1 MWQKGEGRYG
11 ILFAHMRKWMK
22 EQKEEK
28 QMTLLEELKA
38 RGLVEAV
45 TDPEIEK
52 LLETPQTV
60 YCGFDPSAASLQA
73 GNLVS
78 IMVLRRFQQAGHKVI
93 ALVGGATGLIGDPSG
108 KSAER
113 NMLTVEQVE
122 ENKKGIRENLSR
134 ILDFDGPNAAI
145 LVDNYDWYK
154 GTSAIEF
161 LRDIAINFR
170 VPGTSA
176 IEFLRDIAINFRVP
190 QMLAKE
196 SVKKRLE
203 ASEGALTFTE
213 FSYQILQGNDF
224 LHLFDTFGCAIEVG
238 GADQWGNITAGTD
251 LVHRMRGKTAYGLTF
266 PLLLDSTGKKFGKS
280 EGNALFL
287 NGQMTSV
294 YDWYADVIRYL
305 KVFSLRPLDEIAA
318 LEAQM
323 KANPEA
329 RIPQKAL
336 AEEITRLVHGEE
348 GLKTALGATQT
359 LFGGSVEGKSADEL
373 ETIFKDVK
381 SAELAKADCVGKTVF
396 MVAAD
401 AGMFNSRGD
410 ARRMA
415 QQGGLSLNGAKI
427 DANRAFEEA
436 DFVDGRVAVLRSG
449 KKNHFLLKVR

>member
-1 MWQKGEGRYG
+1 
-11 ILFAHMRKWMK
+11 
-22 EQKEEK
+22 
-28 QMTLLEELKA
+28 MTLFEELSA
-38 RGLVEAV
+38 RGLVEAT
-45 TDPEIEK
+45 TDPAIAK

-78 IMVLRRFQQAGHKVI
+78 IMMLRRLQLAGHKVI

-113 NMLTVEQVE
+113 NMLTVEKVN

-145 LVDNYDWYK
+145 MVDNYDWYS
-154 GTSAIEF
+154 GLSAIAF
-161 LRDIAINFR
+161 LRDVAINFR
-170 VPGTSA
+170 VPH
-176 IEFLRDIAINFRVP
+176 VP

-224 LHLFDTFGCAIEVG
+224 LHLFDAYGCTLEVG

-266 PLLLDSTGKKFGKS
+266 PLLLDASGKKFGKS
-280 EGNALFL
+280 EGNALFMDAAL
-287 NGQMTSV
+287 TSV
-294 YDWYADVIRYL
+294 YDWYQYFLRAADADVIRYL
-305 KVFSLRPLDEIAA
+305 KVFSLKSLDEIAA

-323 KANPEA
+323 KADPEA
-329 RIPQKAL
+329 RIPQKVL
-336 AEEITRLVHGEE
+336 AEELTRLVHGEQ
-348 GLKTALGATQT
+348 GLQTALGATQT
-359 LFGGSVEGKSADEL
+359 LFGGSIAGKSADEL

-381 SAELAKADCVGKTVF
+381 SATLAKAECVGKPVF
-396 MVAAD
+396 MVAAQ
-401 AGMFNSRGD
+401 AGMFKSNGE

-415 QQGGLSLNGAKI
+415 QQGGLSLNGDK
-427 DANRAFEEA
+427 A
-436 DFVDGRVAVLRSG
+436 DDKRTFAESDFIEGRVAVLRSG
-449 KKNHFLLKVR
+449 KKNHFLLKVS

>member
-1 MWQKGEGRYG
+1 
-11 ILFAHMRKWMK
+11 MK
-22 EQKEEK
+22 
-28 QMTLLEELKA
+28 LLDELKA
-38 RGLVEAV
+38 RGLVEAL
-45 TDPEIEK
+45 TDPAVEAALEK
-52 LLETPQTV
+52 PMTV
-60 YCGFDPSAASLQA
+60 YCGFDPSARSLQA

-78 IMVLRRFQQAGHKVI
+78 IMVLKRFQQAGHKVI

-113 NMLTVEQVE
+113 NMLTVEQVA
-122 ENKKGIRENLSR
+122 ENKKGIRENLAR

-170 VPGTSA
+170 VP
-176 IEFLRDIAINFRVP
+176 

-196 SVKKRLE
+196 SVRKRLE

-224 LHLFDTFGCAIEVG
+224 LHLYDNYGCQMEVG

-251 LVHRMRGKTAYGLTF
+251 LVRRMRGKSAFGLTF

-287 NGQMTSV
+287 NGEMTSV
-294 YDWYADVIRYL
+294 YDWYQYFLRAADADVIRYL
-305 KVFSLRPLDEIAA
+305 KVFSMRSLEEIAE
-318 LEAQM
+318 LEAEM
-323 KANPEA
+323 KRNPEA

-336 AEEITRLVHGEE
+336 AEELTRLVHGEA
-348 GLKTALGATQT
+348 GLQTALGATKT
-359 LFGGSVEGKSADEL
+359 LFGGDVAGKSADEL

-381 SAELAKADCVGKTVF
+381 SAEMAAGDVLGKPVF
-396 MVAAD
+396 AVAAA
-401 AGMFNSRGD
+401 AGMFKSNGE

-415 QQGGLSLNGAKI
+415 QQGGLSLNGAKV
-427 DANRAFEEA
+427 DDKRVFAA
-436 DFVDGRVAVLRSG
+436 DDLVDGRIVLLKQG
-449 KKNHFLLKVR
+449 KKNNFLLKIKA

>member
-1 MWQKGEGRYG
+1 
-11 ILFAHMRKWMK
+11 MK
-22 EQKEEK
+22 
-28 QMTLLEELKA
+28 LLDELKA
-38 RGLVEAV
+38 RGLVEAM
-45 TDPEIEK
+45 TAPDEIEK
-52 LLETPQTV
+52 ALEKPTTV
-60 YCGFDPSAASLQA
+60 YCGFDPSARSLQA

-78 IMVLRRFQQAGHKVI
+78 IMVLRRFQMAGHKVI

-122 ENKKGIRENLSR
+122 ENKRGIRENLSR
-134 ILDFDGPNAAI
+134 ILDFDGPNPAVM
-145 LVDNYDWYK
+145 VDNYDWYR
-154 GTSAIEF
+154 GMSAIEF
-161 LRDIAINFR
+161 LRDIA
-170 VPGTSA
+170 V
-176 IEFLRDIAINFRVP
+176 NFRVP

-224 LHLFDTFGCAIEVG
+224 LHLWDNFGCRMEVG

-251 LVHRMRGKTAYGLTF
+251 LVHRMRGESAFGLTF

-287 NGQMTSV
+287 NGEMTSV
-294 YDWYADVIRYL
+294 YDWYQYFLRAADADVIRYL
-305 KVFSLRPLDEIAA
+305 KVFSMRSLDEIAE

-336 AEEITRLVHGEE
+336 AEELTRLVHGEA

-359 LFGGSVEGKSADEL
+359 LFGGDVAGKSADEL
-373 ETIFKDVK
+373 EVIFKDVK
-381 SAELAKADCVGKTVF
+381 SASLPASEIVGKPVF
-396 MVAAD
+396 SVAAA
-401 AGMFNSRGD
+401 AGMFKSNGE

-415 QQGGLSLNGAKI
+415 QQGGLSLNGAKV
-427 DANRAFEEA
+427 DDKRVFA
-436 DFVDGRVAVLRSG
+436 DGDLIDGRIALLKQG
-449 KKNHFLLKVR
+449 KKNNFLLRVADK

>member
-1 MWQKGEGRYG
+1 
-11 ILFAHMRKWMK
+11 
-22 EQKEEK
+22 
-28 QMTLLEELKA
+28 MTLFEELVA
-38 RGLVEAV
+38 RGLVEAT

-52 LLETPQTV
+52 MLETPQTI
-60 YCGFDPSAASLQA
+60 YCGFDPSASSLQA

-78 IMVLRRFQQAGHKVI
+78 IMMLRRLQLAGHKVI

-113 NMLTVEQVE
+113 NMLTVEKVN

-145 LVDNYDWYK
+145 MVDNYDWYS
-154 GTSAIEF
+154 GLSAIAF
-161 LRDIAINFR
+161 LRD
-170 VPGTSA
+170 V
-176 IEFLRDIAINFRVP
+176 AINFRVP

-224 LHLFDTFGCAIEVG
+224 LHLFDTYGCTLEVG

-266 PLLLDSTGKKFGKS
+266 PLLLDASGKKFGKS
-280 EGNALFL
+280 EGNALFMDAAL
-287 NGQMTSV
+287 TSV
-294 YDWYADVIRYL
+294 YDWYQYFLRAADADVIRYL
-305 KVFSLRPLDEIAA
+305 KVFSLKSLDEIAA

-323 KANPEA
+323 KVDPEA

-336 AEEITRLVHGEE
+336 AEELTRLVHDEQ
-348 GLKTALGATQT
+348 GLQTALGATQT
-359 LFGGSVEGKSADEL
+359 LFGGSIEGKSADEL

-381 SAELAKADCVGKTVF
+381 SATLAKAECVGKPVF
-396 MVAAD
+396 MVAAQ
-401 AGMFNSRGD
+401 AGMFKSNGE

-415 QQGGLSLNGAKI
+415 QQGGLSLNGDK
-427 DANRAFEEA
+427 A
-436 DFVDGRVAVLRSG
+436 DDKRMFAESDFIEGRVAVLRSG
-449 KKNHFLLKVR
+449 KKNHFLLKVS

>member
-1 MWQKGEGRYG
+1 
-11 ILFAHMRKWMK
+11 MK
-22 EQKEEK
+22 
-28 QMTLLEELKA
+28 LLDELKA
-38 RGLVEAV
+38 RGLVEAM
-45 TDPEIEK
+45 TAPDEIEK
-52 LLETPQTV
+52 ALEKPTTV
-60 YCGFDPSAASLQA
+60 YCGFDPSARSLQA

-78 IMVLRRFQQAGHKVI
+78 IMVLKRFQMAGHKVI

-122 ENKKGIRENLSR
+122 ENKRGIRENLSR

-145 LVDNYDWYK
+145 MVDNYDWYK
-154 GTSAIEF
+154 
-161 LRDIAINFR
+161 
-170 VPGTSA
+170 GTSA

-224 LHLFDTFGCAIEVG
+224 LHLWDNFSCRMEVG

-251 LVHRMRGKTAYGLTF
+251 LVHRMRGESAFGLTF

-287 NGQMTSV
+287 NAEMTSV
-294 YDWYADVIRYL
+294 YDWYQYFLRAADADVIRYL
-305 KVFSLRPLDEIAA
+305 KVFSMRSLDEIAD

-336 AEEITRLVHGEE
+336 AEELTRLVHGEE

-359 LFGGSVEGKSADEL
+359 LFGGDVAGKSAAEL
-373 ETIFKDVK
+373 EVIFKDVK
-381 SAELAKADCVGKTVF
+381 SASLPSTEIVGKPVFTVAF
-396 MVAAD
+396 A
-401 AGMFNSRGD
+401 AGMFKSNGE

-415 QQGGLSLNGAKI
+415 QQGGLSLNGAKV
-427 DANRAFEEA
+427 DDKRVFEA
-436 DFVDGRVAVLRSG
+436 SDLIDGRIALLKQG
-449 KKNHFLLKVR
+449 KKNNFLLRVAE

>member
-1 MWQKGEGRYG
+1 
-11 ILFAHMRKWMK
+11 
-22 EQKEEK
+22 
-28 QMTLLEELKA
+28 MTLFEELVA

-45 TDPEIEK
+45 TDPGIGK
-52 LLETPQTV
+52 MLETPQTI
-60 YCGFDPSAASLQA
+60 YCGFDPSANSLQA

-78 IMVLRRFQQAGHKVI
+78 IMMLRRLQLAGHKII

-113 NMLTVEQVE
+113 NMLTLEQVA

-134 ILDFDGPNAAI
+134 ILDFDGPNAAVM
-145 LVDNYDWYK
+145 VDNYDWYS
-154 GTSAIEF
+154 GLSAIAF
-161 LRDIAINFR
+161 LRD
-170 VPGTSA
+170 V
-176 IEFLRDIAINFRVP
+176 AINFRVP

-224 LHLFDTFGCAIEVG
+224 LHLFDQFGCTMEVG

-251 LVHRMRGKTAYGLTF
+251 LVHKMRGKTAYGLTF
-266 PLLLDSTGKKFGKS
+266 PLLVDGSGKKFGKS
-280 EGNALFL
+280 EGNAMF
-287 NGQMTSV
+287 MSAEKTSV
-294 YDWYADVIRYL
+294 YDWYQFFLRSADEDVIRYL

-318 LEAQM
+318 LEAEM
-323 KANPEA
+323 KARPEA

-336 AEEITRLVHGEE
+336 AEELTRLVHGEE

-359 LFGGSVEGKSADEL
+359 LFGGDISGKSADEL

-381 SAELAKADCVGKTVF
+381 SATLAKEDVLGKSVF
-396 MVAAD
+396 AVAAA
-401 AGMFNSRGD
+401 AGMFKSNGE

-415 QQGGLSLNGAKI
+415 QQGGLSLNGGKADDK
-427 DANRAFEEA
+427 RMFTEA
-436 DFVDGRVAVLRSG
+436 DLVDGRVAVLRSG
-449 KKNHFLLKVR
+449 KKNYFLVKV

>member
-1 MWQKGEGRYG
+1 
-11 ILFAHMRKWMK
+11 MK
-22 EQKEEK
+22 
-28 QMTLLEELKA
+28 LIEELRA
-38 RGLVEAV
+38 RGLVEAL

-52 LLETPQTV
+52 ALEKPITV
-60 YCGFDPSAASLQA
+60 YCGFDPSARSLQA

-113 NMLTVEQVE
+113 NMLTVEQVA
-122 ENKKGIRENLSR
+122 ENKRGIRENLSR

-145 LVDNYDWYK
+145 MVDNYDWYK
-154 GTSAIEF
+154 A
-161 LRDIAINFR
+161 
-170 VPGTSA
+170 TSA

-224 LHLFDTFGCAIEVG
+224 LHLFDNYGCQLEIG

-266 PLLLDSTGKKFGKS
+266 PLLLDSAGRKFGKS
-280 EGNALFL
+280 EGNALFM
-287 NGQMTSV
+287 NGEMTSV
-294 YDWYADVIRYL
+294 FDWYQYFVRSADEDAIRYL
-305 KVFSLRPLDEIAA
+305 KVFSMKSLEEIAE
-318 LEAQM
+318 LEAKM
-323 KANPEA
+323 KENPEA

-336 AEEITRLVHGEE
+336 AEELTLLVHGEE
-348 GLKTALGATQT
+348 GLKKAQEATAA
-359 LFGGSVEGKSADEL
+359 LFGAKNSDNAS
-373 ETIFKDVK
+373 K
-381 SAELAKADCVGKTVF
+381 SAEELERIFANVPSAEMAKDEILGKSVF
-396 MVAAD
+396 AVAAA
-401 AGMFNSRGD
+401 AGMFKSNGE

-415 QQGGLSLNGAKI
+415 VQGGLSLNDAKI
-427 DANRAFEEA
+427 DDKRVFAE
-436 DFVDGRVAVLRSG
+436 DDIVDGKVVLLRSG
-449 KKNHFLLKVR
+449 KRNYFLLKIK

>member
-1 MWQKGEGRYG
+1 
-11 ILFAHMRKWMK
+11 MK
-22 EQKEEK
+22 
-28 QMTLLEELKA
+28 LVEELKA
-38 RGLVEAV
+38 RGLVEAL

-52 LLETPQTV
+52 ALEKPTVV
-60 YCGFDPSAASLQA
+60 YCGFDPSAKSLQA

-113 NMLTVEQVE
+113 NMLTLEQVE
-122 ENKKGIRENLSR
+122 ENKRGIRDNLSR

-145 LVDNYDWYK
+145 MVDNYDWYK
-154 GTSAIEF
+154 S
-161 LRDIAINFR
+161 
-170 VPGTSA
+170 TSA

-224 LHLFDTFGCAIEVG
+224 LHLYDNYGCTLEVG

-266 PLLLDSTGKKFGKS
+266 PLLLDSSGRKFGKS
-280 EGNALFL
+280 EGNALFM
-287 NGQMTSV
+287 NGEMTSV
-294 YDWYADVIRYL
+294 FDWYQYFLRAADADVIRYL
-305 KVFSLRPLDEIAA
+305 KVFSMKSLDEIAE

-323 KANPEA
+323 KADPES

-336 AEEITRLVHGEE
+336 AEELTLLVHGEE
-348 GLKTALGATQT
+348 GLKKAKDATSA
-359 LFGGSVEGKSADEL
+359 LFGGKAQSGEGSKMDAETMLQVFANVPSAVAS
-373 ETIFKDVK
+373 KGDV
-381 SAELAKADCVGKTVF
+381 VGKAVF
-396 MVAAD
+396 AVAASV
-401 AGMFNSRGD
+401 GMFKSNGE

-415 QQGGLSLNGAKI
+415 QQGGLSLNDVKV
-427 DANRAFEEA
+427 DDKRVFEES
-436 DFVDGRVAVLRSG
+436 DIVDGKLAVLRSG
-449 KKNHFLLKVR
+449 KKNHFLLKIQ

>member
-1 MWQKGEGRYG
+1 
-11 ILFAHMRKWMK
+11 
-22 EQKEEK
+22 
-28 QMTLLEELKA
+28 MTLLEELKA

-170 VPGTSA
+170 VP
-176 IEFLRDIAINFRVP
+176 

-224 LHLFDTFGCAIEVG
+224 LHLFDTFGCSIEVG

-287 NGQMTSV
+287 NAQMTSV
-294 YDWYADVIRYL
+294 YDWYQYFLRSADADVIRYL

-318 LEAQM
+318 LEEATR
-323 KANPEA
+323 AHPEERA
-329 RIPQKAL
+329 AQKAL
-336 AEEITRLVHGEE
+336 AEELTRLVHGEA
-348 GLKTALGATQT
+348 GLATAQGATKT
-359 LFGGSVEGKSADEL
+359 LFGGDVAGKSAAEL
-373 ETIFKDVK
+373 EEIFKDVK
-381 SAELAKADCVGKTVF
+381 SAEVSAAEVVGRPVYA
-396 MVAAD
+396 VAAA
-401 AGMFNSRGD
+401 AGMFKSNGE

-415 QQGGLSLNGAKI
+415 AQGGLYVNGEK
-427 DANRAFEEA
+427 A
-436 DFVDGRVAVLRSG
+436 DDKRVFADSDLIDGRIAVLRQG
-449 KKNHFLLKVR
+449 RKANFLLKASRG

>member
-1 MWQKGEGRYG
+1 
-11 ILFAHMRKWMK
+11 MK
-22 EQKEEK
+22 
-28 QMTLLEELKA
+28 LLDELKA
-38 RGLVEAV
+38 RGLVEAL
-45 TDPEIEK
+45 TDPAIEAA
-52 LLETPQTV
+52 LEKPMTV
-60 YCGFDPSAASLQA
+60 YCGFDPSARSLQA

-78 IMVLRRFQQAGHKVI
+78 IMVLKRFQQAGHKVI

-113 NMLTVEQVE
+113 NMLTVEQVA
-122 ENKKGIRENLSR
+122 ENKKGIRENLAR

-170 VPGTSA
+170 VP
-176 IEFLRDIAINFRVP
+176 

-196 SVKKRLE
+196 SVRKRLE

-224 LHLFDTFGCAIEVG
+224 LHLYDNYGCQMEVG

-251 LVHRMRGKTAYGLTF
+251 LVRRMRGKSAFGLTF

-287 NGQMTSV
+287 NGEMTSV
-294 YDWYADVIRYL
+294 YDWYQYFLRAADADVIRYL
-305 KVFSLRPLDEIAA
+305 KVFSMRSLEEIAE
-318 LEAQM
+318 LEAE
-323 KANPEA
+323 KKRNPEA

-336 AEEITRLVHGEE
+336 AEELTRLVHGEA
-348 GLKTALGATQT
+348 GLQTALGATKT
-359 LFGGSVEGKSADEL
+359 LFGGDVAGKSADEL

-381 SAELAKADCVGKTVF
+381 SAEMAAGDVLGKPVF
-396 MVAAD
+396 AVAAA
-401 AGMFNSRGD
+401 AGMFKSNGE

-427 DANRAFEEA
+427 DDKRVFAA
-436 DFVDGRVAVLRSG
+436 DDLVDGRIVLLKQG
-449 KKNHFLLKVR
+449 KKNNFLLKIKA

>member
-1 MWQKGEGRYG
+1 
-11 ILFAHMRKWMK
+11 
-22 EQKEEK
+22 
-28 QMTLLEELKA
+28 MTLLEELKA
-38 RGLVEAV
+38 RGLVEAL
-45 TDPEIEK
+45 TDPEIGK
-52 LLETPQTV
+52 ALEAGPMTV
-60 YCGFDPSAASLQA
+60 YCGFDPSARSLQA

-78 IMVLRRFQQAGHKVI
+78 MVVLKRFQQAGHKVI

-113 NMLTVEQVE
+113 NMLTVEQVA
-122 ENKKGIRENLSR
+122 ENKAGIRENLSR
-134 ILDFDGPNAAI
+134 VLDFDGPNPAI

-154 GTSAIEF
+154 
-161 LRDIAINFR
+161 
-170 VPGTSA
+170 GTSA

-224 LHLFDTFGCAIEVG
+224 LHLWDNYGCRMEVG

-266 PLLLDSTGKKFGKS
+266 PLLLDSSGRKFGKS

-287 NGQMTSV
+287 NAEMTSV
-294 YDWYADVIRYL
+294 YDWYQYFLRAADADVIRYL
-305 KVFSLRPLDEIAA
+305 KVFSMKSLDEIAA

-323 KANPEA
+323 KAHPEA

-336 AEEITRLVHGEE
+336 AEELTLLVHGEA
-348 GLKTALGATQT
+348 GLKTALDATSA
-359 LFGGSVEGKSADEL
+359 LFGGDSSGKTAAEL
-373 ETIFKDVK
+373 EEIFKDVK
-381 SAELAKADCVGKTVF
+381 SATLAKEEVAGKPVYL
-396 MVAAD
+396 VAAA
-401 AGMFNSRGD
+401 AGMFKSNGE

-415 QQGGLSLNGAKI
+415 AQGGLSLNGGK
-427 DANRAFEEA
+427 
-436 DFVDGRVAVLRSG
+436 VDDKRVFAESDLVEGRIAVLRQG
-449 KKNHFLLKVR
+449 KKQNFLLRVQ

>member
-1 MWQKGEGRYG
+1 
-11 ILFAHMRKWMK
+11 
-22 EQKEEK
+22 
-28 QMTLLEELKA
+28 MTLFEELQA
-38 RGLVEAV
+38 RGLVEAA
-45 TDPEIEK
+45 TDPEIGKMLEK
-52 LLETPQTV
+52 PLTV

-78 IMVLRRFQQAGHKVI
+78 IMMLRRLQLAGHKVI

-113 NMLTVEQVE
+113 NMLTVEKVE

-134 ILDFDGPNAAI
+134 ILDFDGPNAAVM
-145 LVDNYDWYK
+145 VDNYEWYS
-154 GTSAIEF
+154 GLSAIAF
-161 LRDIAINFR
+161 LRDIA
-170 VPGTSA
+170 V
-176 IEFLRDIAINFRVP
+176 NFRVP

-203 ASEGALTFTE
+203 ASDGALTFTE

-224 LHLFDTFGCAIEVG
+224 LHLYDKYGCTLEVG

-266 PLLLDSTGKKFGKS
+266 PLLLDASGKKFGKS
-280 EGNALFL
+280 EGNALFMDAS
-287 NGQMTSV
+287 MTSV
-294 YDWYADVIRYL
+294 YDWYQYFLRAADADVIRYL
-305 KVFSLRPLDEIAA
+305 KVFSLKPLEEIAA

-336 AEEITRLVHGEE
+336 AEEITLLVHGEA
-348 GLKTALGATQT
+348 GLKTAQGATQT
-359 LFGGSVEGKSADEL
+359 LFGGGVEGKSAEEL

-381 SAELAKADCVGKTVF
+381 SAELTKADCIGKPVF
-396 MVAAD
+396 AVAAQ
-401 AGMFNSRGD
+401 AGMFKSNGE

-415 QQGGLSLNGAKI
+415 QQGGLSLNGAK
-427 DANRAFEEA
+427 A
-436 DFVDGRVAVLRSG
+436 DDKRVFAETDFIDGRLAVLRSG
-449 KKNHFLLKVR
+449 KKNYFLLKVS